1 MKFNWFKDALT
12 LSKNYEGAKTY
23 RITPEM
29 ELYSASVTSI
39 IEATY
44 YEDENR
50 RQKRIQELMK
60 KVSPEFVAKL
70 AVYVRLQMHLRT
82 VPILLS
88 VELAKVSQG
97 NSLVRK
103 TIEKIVVRPDEIVE
117 VLAYYQKS
125 NARTGTKQLN
135 KLSKQIQKGLS
146 GAFNNFDEYQFA
158 KYNQSN
164 GIKLKDALF
173 LVHPKPKSIEQQLL
187 FDKIAKNTL
196 AVPYTWETELS
207 ALGQKHFNNNKE
219 KKTAFKEKWQELIES
234 EKIGYMAMLRNLR
247 NILEANVEEA
257 YLQKAL
263 NYLSNPKAVA
273 NSKQLPFRFLAA
285 YRELSKVKH
294 GNVSLVLNTLEE
306 AIKHSTSS
314 LSGFGNEVKVVIACD
329 VSGSMQ
335 QNISPK
341 SKVRFYDIGLLLG
354 MILQAKCKNVVT
366 GIFGDTWKVVQLPSQ
381 GILANVDAFYRR
393 EGEVGYAT
401 NGHLVIQDLISRKYQ
416 ADKVMIFT
424 DMQLWDTQGEITLSN
439 CWRLYKKIAP
449 NAKLYLFDLTGY
461 GQIPVN
467 TPQEDVFLIAGWSE
481 KIFDVLEALDSRKSA
496 LETIHKIEL

>member
-1 MKFNWFKDALT
+1 M
-12 LSKNYEGAKTY
+12 
-23 RITPEM
+23 
-29 ELYSASVTSI
+29 
-39 IEATY
+39 
-44 YEDENR
+44 DE
-50 RQKRIQELMK
+50 
-60 KVSPEFVAKL
+60 
-70 AVYVRLQMHLRT
+70 H
-82 VPILLS
+82 
-88 VELAKVSQG
+88 
-97 NSLVRK
+97 
-103 TIEKIVVRPDEIVE
+103 
-117 VLAYYQKS
+117 
-125 NARTGTKQLN
+125 
-135 KLSKQIQKGLS
+135 
-146 GAFNNFDEYQFA
+146 
-158 KYNQSN
+158 
-164 GIKLKDALF
+164 
-173 LVHPKPKSIEQQLL
+173 PKSIEQQLL
-187 FDKIAKNTL
+187 FDKIANNTL

-207 ALGQKHFNNNKE
+207 ALGQKHFNTNKE

-247 NILEANVEEA
+247 NILEANVEEV

-263 NYLSNPKAVA
+263 GYLSNPKAVA

-285 YRELSKVKH
+285 YRELSQVKH

-424 DMQLWDTQGEITLSN
+424 DMQLWDTQGENTLSN

-461 GQIPVN
+461 GQMPVN

-481 KIFDVLEALDSRKSA
+481 KIFDVLEALESQKSV